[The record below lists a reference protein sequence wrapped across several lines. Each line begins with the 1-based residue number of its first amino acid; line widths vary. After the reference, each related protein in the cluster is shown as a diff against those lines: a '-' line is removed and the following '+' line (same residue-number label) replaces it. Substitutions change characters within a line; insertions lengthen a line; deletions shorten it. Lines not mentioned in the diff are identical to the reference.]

1 MARLAQV
8 APLGRLAWWTL
19 SLPSLLS
26 LGRLGREVANISD
39 LSKQSPHVRC
49 WHKADVPLA
58 STNVSWWGN
67 SGHVLEIPPLPLLT
81 DPQRTFALHDDL
93 TTFNQVASNDP

>member
-26 LGRLGREVANISD
+26 LGRLGREVAYISD

-49 WHKADVPLA
+49 CEGFRMPA
-58 STNVSWWGN
+58 
-67 SGHVLEIPPLPLLT
+67 
-81 DPQRTFALHDDL
+81 HDDGA
-93 TTFNQVASNDP
+93 THSEGRPATAHYRASGLVQ

>member
-26 LGRLGREVANISD
+26 LGRLGREVAYILD

-49 WHKADVPLA
+49 
-58 STNVSWWGN
+58 
-67 SGHVLEIPPLPLLT
+67 
-81 DPQRTFALHDDL
+81 
-93 TTFNQVASNDP
+93 